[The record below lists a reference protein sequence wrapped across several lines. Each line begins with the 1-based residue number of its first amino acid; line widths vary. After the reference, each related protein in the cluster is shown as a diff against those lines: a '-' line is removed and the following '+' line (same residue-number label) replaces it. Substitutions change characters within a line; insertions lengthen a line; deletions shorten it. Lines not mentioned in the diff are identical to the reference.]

1 MLSERG
7 GRVVKVGILA
17 DTHDNV
23 PMIARAV
30 AVFASMGAEALVH
43 AGDFIAPFAVKRL
56 VEFDGEIHAVYGNN
70 DGEKAG
76 IAKILPTVEEPPAEF
91 SLGGVSFCLVHD
103 IAVIDDVEALEV
115 DVLVHGHTHRRR
127 EAHVGGTL
135 VINPGEAGG
144 WLYGVCEAALL
155 DTDDLHLERILLTD
169 PPS

>member
-1 MLSERG
+1 VLSERG
-7 GRVVKVGILA
+7 EYLVKVGILA

-23 PMIARAV
+23 PMIAKAV
-30 AVFASMGAEALVH
+30 AVFTSMGAEALVH

-91 SLGGVSFCLVHD
+91 ALGGVSFCLVHD
-103 IAVIDDVEALEV
+103 IAAVDDIEALEV
-115 DVLVHGHTHRRR
+115 DVVVYGHTHKRR
-127 EAHVGGTL
+127 EARAGDTL

-144 WLYGVCEAALL
+144 WLHGVCEAALL
-155 DTDDLHLERILLTD
+155 DTDNLRLERILLTD
-169 PPS
+169 PRS